1 MLNRISLLLLISSV
15 LCGCS
20 SLSSNNVDEDNPLA
34 YCHVSLKEQVDTLAV
49 PTIESGESAGM
60 VVAVLTPQGQTQ
72 VFSYGYTD
80 DTQQLPLT
88 GDTLF
93 AVGSVTKGFT
103 AETIA
108 MLVAQQQFHWHESL
122 GQLLPNTPLSAGAA
136 NVTIEQLASHTSG
149 LPRQINSFTMLH
161 QFIGYLFTGNQ
172 FYSGLD
178 NGDFN
183 DYLASF
189 EPPAVPTVIYSNLGY
204 SILDDAIQQR
214 IGQPVEQLTQQLL
227 LEPLGLKNTGY
238 QPESLPGYAQ
248 RARGHAGDQP
258 KFIARGHQVPDWQFR
273 GYMVGA
279 ANLWSSANDL
289 LAYAKYHLYGTHDSL
304 IDRAFSDA
312 TTMRLRVADADSVGL
327 GWLSND
333 IDGEQILYQS
343 GFIGGFS
350 SYIGMDKRLNTAV
363 VVLQNSFNWN
373 NNIGHRMLLRMAK
386 SHDALACQTPASPS
400 DTITARNSDDNEQ
413 PSNGR

>member
-1 MLNRISLLLLISSV
+1 MV
-15 LCGCS
+15 CGCS
-20 SLSSNNVDEDNPLA
+20 SLSSNNIDQDTA
-34 YCHVSLKEQVDTLAV
+34 DAFCHIPLKEQIDALAK
-49 PTIESGESAGM
+49 PAIESGDSAGM
-60 VVAVLTPQGQTQ
+60 VIAVLNSDGQTQ

-80 DTQQLPLT
+80 ASQQTPLT

-103 AETIA
+103 AETLA
-108 MLVAQQQFHWHESL
+108 MLVAQQQFSWQESL
-122 GQLLPNTPLSAGAA
+122 GQILSDVPLSDGASH
-136 NVTIEQLASHTSG
+136 VTLEQLASHTSG

-161 QFIGYLFTGNQ
+161 QFVGYLFTGNQ

-178 NGDFN
+178 DGDFN

-204 SILDDAIQQR
+204 SILDDVIQQR
-214 IGQPVEQLTQQLL
+214 VGKPVEQLTQQLL
-227 LEPLGLKNTGY
+227 LQPLGLKNTGY
-238 QPESLPGYAQ
+238 QPELLPGYAQ

-258 KFIARGHQVPDWQFR
+258 KFIARGSQVPDWQFH

-289 LAYAKYHLYGTHDSL
+289 LKYAHAHLYGTDSDQ
-304 IDRAFSDA
+304 INNAFSDA
-312 TTMRLRVADADSVGL
+312 TTMRLQVADADSVGL
-327 GWLSND
+327 GWLRNE

-350 SYIGMDKRLNTAV
+350 SYIGMDKRLKTAV

-386 SHDALACQTPASPS
+386 SSDALACQTPIPPHEQMTASNS
-400 DTITARNSDDNEQ
+400 SDDNDQ
-413 PSNGR
+413 QTGGR